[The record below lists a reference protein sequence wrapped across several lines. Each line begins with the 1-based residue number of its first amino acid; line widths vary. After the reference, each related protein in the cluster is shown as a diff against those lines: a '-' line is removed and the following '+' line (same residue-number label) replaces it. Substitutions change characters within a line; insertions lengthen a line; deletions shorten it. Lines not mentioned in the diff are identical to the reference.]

1 MIVTTDKSFGTNS
14 IRQDGPGTLRVS
26 EHLALS
32 DVLKNRK
39 EGMSHI
45 SRVTSADGV
54 KFWVLSKILP
64 KSVGRD
70 LEMLIIS
77 PDDDFFAEVRAANKE
92 LIWLGVFLLFFG
104 SVAIYYF
111 SNWLGEKINRVTFAS
126 IRARERMELVND
138 KKSFSIKEIAEFYV
152 SLSEFERELAS
163 LSKNIQ
169 DDEKILDH
177 SRGKK
182 LQTFK
187 SCLLYTSDAADE

>member
-39 EGMSHI
+39 EGIVYLEGHI
-45 SRVTSADGV
+45 LADGV

-92 LIWLGVFLLFFG
+92 IWLGVFLLFFG

-152 SLSEFERELAS
+152 SLSEFERAG
-163 LSKNIQ
+163 KFI
-169 DDEKILDH
+169 EKH
-177 SRGKK
+177 SR
-182 LQTFK
+182 
-187 SCLLYTSDAADE
+187 